1 MGKGNLFLGF
11 ARGKVGDIVYSR
23 ANGQQVFRARNASPR
38 NPQTAQ
44 QLLQRVI
51 LKTVAGAY
59 SYFKPICDHAFQ
71 GFEPGLQNQSRFA
84 KVNIDALRT
93 RLAEL
98 IARNDPEEIA
108 SSTEGNFAAK
118 LSRGCEANSYIISEG
133 TLPSLV
139 TSPDV
144 RVGFN
149 VSLGQAELPINPAS
163 GYSDFIQA
171 LGIQTGDQLTFVMAT
186 VNDSDEQGAG
196 VFTSV
201 SFARVIM
208 QPNDGD
214 LSSTFLTPV
223 VGEEQVFR
231 VNHPNEK
238 NEGTVYFTIQAATQG
253 EPAQL
258 TVLPFP
264 GMSGDPSGGMYQPYA
279 FACILSRK
287 VGGVWMRSNSKLIL
301 KQSDQMQYD
310 PVIDLL
316 GDAVLSFVT
325 EENSALY
332 LNQSANLKR
341 L

>member
-71 GFEPGLQNQSRFA
+71 GFEPGLANQSRFA

-133 TLPSLV
+133 TLPSLEV
-139 TSPDV
+139 NATATL
-144 RVGFN
+144 GFN
-149 VSLGQAELPINPAS
+149 VVLGQATSAINPTSSYA
-163 GYSDFIQA
+163 DFCRA
-171 LGIQTGDQLTFVMAT
+171 LGIQPGDQLTFVTAS
-186 VNDSDEQGAG
+186 VNDSEDIGAG
-196 VFTSV
+196 IFNSLNI
-201 SFARVIM
+201 ARIIM
-208 QPNDGD
+208 EPADGD
-214 LSSTFLTPV
+214 MTDAFMEPAPGENQRFV
-223 VGEEQVFR
+223 V
-231 VNHPNEK
+231 HTPNEK
-238 NEGTVYFTIQAATQG
+238 NDGQVYFTITPAAEG
-253 EPAQL
+253 VPAQL
-258 TVLPFP
+258 NVLPP
-264 GMSGDPSGGMYQPYA
+264 DGMSQIADRGTYQPYA

-287 VGGVWMRSNSKLIL
+287 VGGVWMRSNTQLTL
-301 KQSDQMQYD
+301 KSASQMAWD
-310 PVIDLL
+310 PIVNLL

-332 LNQSANLKR
+332 LNQSTNLKR

>member
-84 KVNIDALRT
+84 KVNIDAIRT

-118 LSRGCEANSYIISEG
+118 LSRGCEANAYIISEG
-133 TLPSLV
+133 TLPSLEV
-139 TSPDV
+139 NANANT
-144 RVGFN
+144 GFN
-149 VSLGQAELPINPAS
+149 VVLGQATSSINPTSSYA
-163 GYSDFIQA
+163 DFCSA
-171 LGIQTGDQLTFVMAT
+171 LGIQPGDQLTFITAS
-186 VNDSDEQGAG
+186 VNDSEDIGAG
-196 VFTSV
+196 IFNSLNIARIIMEPSDGNMTSAFMDPDPV
-201 SFARVIM
+201 EARGFIVH
-208 QPNDGD
+208 
-214 LSSTFLTPV
+214 L
-223 VGEEQVFR
+223 
-231 VNHPNEK
+231 PNEK
-238 NEGTVYFTIQAATQG
+238 NDGKVNFKITPAAQG
-253 EPAQL
+253 APAML
-258 TVLPFP
+258 NVLPP
-264 GMSGDPSGGMYQPYA
+264 DGMSLDADRGTYQPYA

-287 VGGVWMRSNSKLIL
+287 VGGVWMRSNTQLTL
-301 KQSDQMQYD
+301 KSESQMAWD
-310 PVIDLL
+310 PIVNLL

-332 LNQSANLKR
+332 LNQSTNLKR

>member
-71 GFEPGLQNQSRFA
+71 GFEPGLANQSRFA

-133 TLPSLV
+133 TLPPLEV
-139 TSPDV
+139 NAAV
-144 RVGFN
+144 NVGFN
-149 VSLGQAELPINPAS
+149 VVLGQAASAINPTSTYA
-163 GYSDFIQA
+163 DFCRA
-171 LGIQTGDQLTFVMAT
+171 LGIQQGDQLTFVTAS
-186 VNDSDEQGAG
+186 VNDTDEMGAG
-196 VFTSV
+196 VFNSLNI
-201 SFARVIM
+201 ARIIM
-208 QPNDGD
+208 EPSDGNMTD
-214 LSSTFLTPV
+214 LFLSQVP
-223 VGEEQVFR
+223 GEEQVFV
-231 VNHPNEK
+231 VNQPNEK
-238 NEGTVYFTIQAATQG
+238 NDGQLRFKIYPASQDV
-253 EPAQL
+253 PAQL
-258 TVLPFP
+258 NVLPP
-264 GMSGDPSGGMYQPYA
+264 NGMSQTSDSGTYQPYA

-287 VGGVWMRSNSKLIL
+287 VGGVWMRSNTRLTL
-301 KQSDQMQYD
+301 KNSEQMAYD
-310 PVIDLL
+310 SIVDLL

-332 LNQSANLKR
+332 LNQSVNLTR

>member
-71 GFEPGLQNQSRFA
+71 GFEPGLANQSRFA

-133 TLPSLV
+133 TLPPLEV
-139 TSPDV
+139 NAAATT
-144 RVGFN
+144 GFN
-149 VSLGQAELPINPAS
+149 VVLGQAASSINPTTSYA
-163 GYSDFIQA
+163 DFCRA
-171 LGIQTGDQLTFVMAT
+171 LGIQPGDQLTFITAS
-186 VNDSDEQGAG
+186 VNDVDLEGAG
-196 VFTSV
+196 IFNSINI
-201 SFARVIM
+201 ARVIM
-208 QPNDGD
+208 EPSSGD
-214 LSSTFLTPV
+214 MTASFLEPV
-223 VGEEQVFR
+223 VGENPKFAV
-231 VNHPNEK
+231 HLPNEK
-238 NEGTVYFTIQAATQG
+238 NDGQLYFTITPAAG
-253 EPAQL
+253 SAPAQL
-258 TVLPFP
+258 NVLPP
-264 GMSGDPSGGMYQPYA
+264 DGMSQAEQGLTYQPYA

-287 VGGVWMRSNSKLIL
+287 VGGVWMRSNTQLTL
-301 KQSDQMQYD
+301 KSASQMAFD
-310 PVIDLL
+310 PIVDLL
-316 GDAVLSFVT
+316 GDAVLSFVN

-332 LNQSANLKR
+332 LNQSVNLTR